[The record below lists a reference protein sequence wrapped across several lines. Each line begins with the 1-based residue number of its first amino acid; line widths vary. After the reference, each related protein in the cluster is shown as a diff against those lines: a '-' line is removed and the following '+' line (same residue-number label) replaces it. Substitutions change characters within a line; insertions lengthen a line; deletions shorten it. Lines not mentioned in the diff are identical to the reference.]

1 MRSEEH
7 VVRGAGAG
15 GRRPVLGSRESVV
28 ATVATFVVNGVG
40 VGTVGALMPTL
51 ADRWNTDA
59 RGLGGLLMLFGLAAI
74 VGINLGGRMAD
85 RGGALRPVRLGLVVM
100 SLGIVLL
107 AAAPNL
113 LLGLLVGAA
122 YGLGNGLVDTTMNV
136 MAVEVEKARPRPLM
150 SRFHA
155 CWSIGSLTG
164 ALIVLVC
171 GSVFGTAGAVAIAAF
186 LVAAGLIAADL
197 QVVHRYA
204 ADTAPVHH
212 LDESGGRTKV
222 PRVAWILAAMAVG
235 FGLAEGTAFD
245 WSSVHVRDL
254 ADVSDTQAALGLAA
268 FSVCM
273 VAVRMCGDFLVHALG
288 RRLVVRVGAAVAA
301 CGYLIAVLGS
311 GLVVLLFGWAL
322 VGAGMALVAPQI
334 YGLAG
339 LLGGGRTMSRVVT
352 FGYATSLVGPGLM
365 GMLVHSAGVQRAM
378 LLPLAGAATVCA
390 LSVVMPTEQSAA
402 SAEREEVLQG

>member
-1 MRSEEH
+1 MKSEEH
-7 VVRGAGAG
+7 VASGAGAG
-15 GRRPVLGSRESVV
+15 GRRPVLGSRESVI

-113 LLGLLVGAA
+113 LVGLLVGAA

-136 MAVEVEKARPRPLM
+136 MAVEVENARPRPLM

>member
-1 MRSEEH
+1 MNDVTSDAL
-7 VVRGAGAG
+7 V
-15 GRRPVLGSRESVV
+15 GRPLLGSRESVV
-28 ATVATFVVNGVG
+28 ATVATFVVNGIG
-40 VGTVGALMPTL
+40 VGSVGALMPTL

-59 RGLGGLLMLFGLAAI
+59 RGLGVLLMVFGLAAI

-85 RGGALRPVRLGLVVM
+85 RGGAVRPIRLGLVVM
-100 SLGIVLL
+100 SLGLLAL

-113 LLGLLVGAA
+113 PVALLVAAA

-164 ALIVLVC
+164 ALLVLVC
-171 GSVFGTAGAVAIAAF
+171 GALSDTATSVAVCVF
-186 LVAAGLIAADL
+186 VVATLLIAADL

-212 LDESGGRTKV
+212 RDEAGERTRV
-222 PRVAWILAAMAVG
+222 PNSAWILAAMAVG

-245 WSSVHVRDL
+245 WSSVHVRDVVK
-254 ADVSDTQAALGLAA
+254 VSDTRAALGLAA

-273 VAVRMCGDFLVHALG
+273 VAVRMCGDFLVHTLG

-301 CGYLIAVLGS
+301 GGYLVAVLGS
-311 GLVVLLFGWAL
+311 GLPLLLLGWAL

-339 LLGGGRTMSRVVT
+339 LLGGGRAMSRVVT
-352 FGYATSLVGPGLM
+352 CGYATSLVGPGAM
-365 GMLVHSAGVQRAM
+365 GVLVHSAGVQRAM
-378 LLPLAGAATVCA
+378 LLPLAAAAMVCL
-390 LSVVMPTEQSAA
+390 LSVVMPTGSR
-402 SAEREEVLQG
+402 S